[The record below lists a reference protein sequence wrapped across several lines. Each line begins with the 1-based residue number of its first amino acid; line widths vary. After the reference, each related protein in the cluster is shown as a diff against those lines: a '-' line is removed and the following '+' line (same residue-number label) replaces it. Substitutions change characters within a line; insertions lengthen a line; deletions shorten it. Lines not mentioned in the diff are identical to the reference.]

1 MIAQW
6 IIGVYG
12 SSWAIGVYIC
22 ILAVV
27 SLLAVST
34 IKDPKGVDLH
44 VKGIVH

>member
-12 SSWAIGVYIC
+12 SSWAIGVYIG

-27 SLLAVST
+27 SRLAVSA
-34 IKDPKGVDLH
+34 IKDPKGIDLR
-44 VKGIVH
+44 VRGIVH